1 MRTLFL
7 TTGAAL
13 FMLVPSSAIADDIN
27 IDGEVRTEMR
37 SAQATPETE
46 RVSVQTFEVSY
57 EGGKNESLN
66 EVLDEALYMAA
77 QKTLDYDYDWFRIK
91 ERDTEKDKIETRN
104 RAGIETGFETV
115 PVRECGLLGCSTRYR
130 TYYRGYVGNDFRE
143 RDDALYTVTLEFEM
157 GTGRVIDDHKV
168 YDARVV
174 TRTYEK

>member
-27 IDGEVRTEMR
+27 IDGEVRAETR

-77 QKTLDYDYDWFRIK
+77 QKTSI
-91 ERDTEKDKIETRN
+91 TTM
-104 RAGIETGFETV
+104 TGSVSRSAT
-115 PVRECGLLGCSTRYR
+115 PKR
-130 TYYRGYVGNDFRE
+130 T
-143 RDDALYTVTLEFEM
+143 
-157 GTGRVIDDHKV
+157 K
-168 YDARVV
+168 
-174 TRTYEK
+174 